1 MRALCSKSIF
11 HVFSVKTPTRLA
23 KKDNPPHVQNP
34 IWALGFETK
43 NQTPSVIHRYS
54 IHIKVGHWEHPSPFH
69 RFVSTPHG
77 EICPQEISAYLP
89 PSVPDIPRSSSYQ
102 YMMPHH

>member
-11 HVFSVKTPTRLA
+11 HVFSVFKPTRLA
-23 KKDNPPHVQNP
+23 KKDISRNVQNP

-54 IHIKVGHWEHPSPFH
+54 FTINVIHWDD
-69 RFVSTPHG
+69 
-77 EICPQEISAYLP
+77 
-89 PSVPDIPRSSSYQ
+89 PSVHQQNNLIISTKSVFSSCSIRSIHSSTASV
-102 YMMPHH
+102 PPLR

>member
-23 KKDNPPHVQNP
+23 KKDISRNVQNP
-34 IWALGFETK
+34 IWALGFKTK

-54 IHIKVGHWEHPSPFH
+54 F
-69 RFVSTPHG
+69 T
-77 EICPQEISAYLP
+77 
-89 PSVPDIPRSSSYQ
+89 
-102 YMMPHH
+102 